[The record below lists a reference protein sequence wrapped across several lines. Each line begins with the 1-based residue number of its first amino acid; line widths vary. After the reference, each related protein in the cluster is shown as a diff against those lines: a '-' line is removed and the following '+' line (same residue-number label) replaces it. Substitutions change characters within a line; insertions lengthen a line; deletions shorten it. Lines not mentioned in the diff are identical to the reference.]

1 MIEKRAYEKAVF
13 DIIEADSEDFLKG
26 AYKDEAK
33 ERILKIIEIEAPIT
47 EALLSKRLINSFSI
61 KRLGSSLSEYFD
73 SLMSN
78 GCARPKQQALK
89 QSCGDPDNTTLSI
102 NPLDA
107 AVINFKST
115 VLKVDIGIAI
125 LNLRKVIPRN
135 FDEQPR

>member
-1 MIEKRAYEKAVF
+1 
-13 DIIEADSEDFLKG
+13 
-26 AYKDEAK
+26 
-33 ERILKIIEIEAPIT
+33 
-47 EALLSKRLINSFSI
+47 
-61 KRLGSSLSEYFD
+61 
-73 SLMSN
+73 MSN